1 LDIPCSSW
9 LHVKT
14 DLAALEQVLT
24 WFDQFHHPALPRSVW
39 LQCQLALA
47 EGFTNAV
54 RHAHQGRPMDTPIE
68 IFVCLKPD
76 YMELQVWDEGDE
88 YDLNQVFAT
97 LSLDMDQRSE
107 GGRGLKL
114 MKRMAD
120 ILSYDRS
127 EDGRNCLRIV
137 KYYSPEF

>member
-1 LDIPCSSW
+1 
-9 LHVKT
+9 
-14 DLAALEQVLT
+14 
-24 WFDQFHHPALPRSVW
+24 
-39 LQCQLALA
+39 
-47 EGFTNAV
+47 
-54 RHAHQGRPMDTPIE
+54 MDTPIE